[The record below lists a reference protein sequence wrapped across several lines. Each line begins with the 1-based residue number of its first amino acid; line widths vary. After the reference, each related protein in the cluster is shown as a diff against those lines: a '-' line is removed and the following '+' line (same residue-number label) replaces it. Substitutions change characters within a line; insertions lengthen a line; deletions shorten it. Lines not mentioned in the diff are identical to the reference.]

1 MMNKLTSIAGNWSIS
16 RSQLASDL
24 HPDFCSGFLYLTSPR
39 VGAELVQAGL
49 SLYGDME
56 VEQIEDSLIT
66 GENSSQLSHQPNL
79 RGVGCHGRQ
88 TVKT

>member
-1 MMNKLTSIAGNWSIS
+1 MNMLNMMNKWASIAGNWSIS
-16 RSQLASDL
+16 RSQLAADL

-66 GENSSQLSHQPNL
+66 GENSFHLSL
-79 RGVGCHGRQ
+79 DIRQ
-88 TVKT
+88 I